1 MSDCLSCQVV
11 SGEITP
17 PGGIIHTGQYW
28 IVNHVVGAQLLRGFL
43 IIQPKRHCEH
53 LAELTLAEAN
63 EFGTL
68 MQITCRALAD
78 VVAPAKTYLCSF
90 GETHKH
96 IHFWVMPRYAD
107 IVPDGFHHLEDIVVH
122 KKHICTEAE
131 SGEIAHKVR
140 ERMMMLFEQQPA

>member
-1 MSDCLSCQVV
+1 MTDCLSCKVV

-17 PGGIIHTGQYW
+17 PGGVIYTGRYW
-28 IVNHVVGAQLLRGFL
+28 IVNHVVGTQLLRGFL

-53 LAELTLAEAN
+53 LAELTAGEAA

-96 IHFWVMPRYAD
+96 IHFWVLPRYAD
-107 IVPDGFHHLEDIVVH
+107 MVPDGFHHLEDIVIH
-122 KKHICTEAE
+122 QKHICTEAE
-131 SGEIAHKVR
+131 SAEIAHKVR
-140 ERMMMLFEQQPA
+140 ERMMMLLEQGPA